1 MGSWSFTIRL
11 YPQGIVFI
19 IPHPAR
25 FVNPFAEF
33 FIAGIPVAGKVCTRR
48 LNPGGTGSAGVSG
61 ARRGLCL
68 LCRLP
73 TLPLACFPAPYPPDP
88 LPRWGRGS
96 PFCFILPGAPP
107 PAPRALNRLRHLQ
120 NLPSR
125 YPAKGSLRFCA
136 KMTVTL
142 SFGQCRQ
149 PRRGGTGGD
158 GTIRRKRRRR
168 LRWSSPPGQGE
179 PVPHRVQ
186 PPLRTPQ
193 RQSKQVPQGASP
205 HCVFHSGK
213 DSRCRRRQKPTPLPS
228 FPFPQQSPHKENHA
242 VDERREENRQ
252 NNMRENT
259 EPEKADRRNRTRRE
273 SRGKHAE

>member
-1 MGSWSFTIRL
+1 MQGASPLASPGLNGARHWFFLWKAGSFG
-11 YPQGIVFI
+11 Y
-19 IPHPAR
+19 H
-25 FVNPFAEF
+25 
-33 FIAGIPVAGKVCTRR
+33 
-48 LNPGGTGSAGVSG
+48 SG
-61 ARRGLCL
+61 ARDSKP
-68 LCRLP
+68 CRLGCG
-73 TLPLACFPAPYPPDP
+73 T
-88 LPRWGRGS
+88 G
-96 PFCFILPGAPP
+96 
-107 PAPRALNRLRHLQ
+107 
-120 NLPSR
+120 
-125 YPAKGSLRFCA
+125 K
-136 KMTVTL
+136 
-142 SFGQCRQ
+142 QCRQ

-179 PVPHRVQ
+179 PVP
-186 PPLRTPQ
+186 
-193 RQSKQVPQGASP
+193 QGFSHPSA
-205 HCVFHSGK
+205 HHSGR